1 MEGFSKLLELK
12 LIDMFLMNV
21 FAVCNC
27 SGVNVVGV
35 NHLANSGSS
44 SVSLK
49 SSAYG
54 KKII

>member
-1 MEGFSKLLELK
+1 
-12 LIDMFLMNV
+12 MFLMNV

-54 KKII
+54 KKIIWNPGGLI